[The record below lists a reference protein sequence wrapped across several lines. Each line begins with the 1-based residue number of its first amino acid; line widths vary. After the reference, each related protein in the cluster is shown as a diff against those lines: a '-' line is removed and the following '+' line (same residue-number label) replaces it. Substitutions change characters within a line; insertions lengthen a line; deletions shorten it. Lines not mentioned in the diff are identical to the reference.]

1 MKIQNS
7 YIFLGHPFK
16 KAKENKK
23 SDATSNKVIIIDV
36 GKSVYS
42 YIKKV
47 FPDISKSND
56 NESFYKNKYS
66 TTLQIAE
73 KSCNVEFTV
82 NKVVDG
88 TYVDISVDSKTQK
101 QCIDFLEHIQQKLFS
116 SGIRENYIDIISY
129 DAISEYYCNKISAK
143 LNELERNLRKLLF
156 NIYIL
161 NFGKE
166 YYETT
171 KGVDLPEIYKRIGT
185 NTGNKKLPDIK
196 KIYNVN
202 NEQAKKINR
211 MQQFFYSLEFG
222 DIENILF
229 TPGWTRDDEI
239 KKEKFL
245 DENKDLSELSDIELR
260 NAFDDFTPKS
270 DWERFFSKK
279 VDIKD
284 IKDVLEQI
292 RNCRNAV
299 AHFRFFYKEDYEKCN
314 RLIRQLNTAIIEAI
328 NITEEK
334 DFAEKNTESLKIAL
348 LSFSEK
354 IKTLFAPFQDI
365 RDKLLLNFDS
375 VISPKFKAM
384 QDAMQNLVSPC
395 VKEIQK
401 NFDSLKLKLPQ
412 LDINANMKFDFP
424 TILETADED
433 KEDHPKELD
442 IGDSTT
448 VEDKEQLSEELSID
462 DNTSDDDKI

>member
-7 YIFLGHPFK
+7 YIFLGHPSK

-23 SDATSNKVIIIDV
+23 SDVTSNKVIIIDV

-42 YIKKV
+42 HIKKV
-47 FPDISKSND
+47 FPDISKRND
-56 NESFYKNKYS
+56 CESFYKNKYS

-82 NKVVDG
+82 NEVVNG

-101 QCIDFLEHIQQKLFS
+101 QCIDFLEHIQQKLLS
-116 SGIRENYIDIISY
+116 SGIRENYIDIIYY

-171 KGVDLPEIYKRIGT
+171 KGIDLPKIYERIGS
-185 NTGNKKLPDIK
+185 NTGNKKITEIK
-196 KIYNVN
+196 EEYNTN
-202 NEQAKKINR
+202 KEQAKKINR

-229 TPGWTRDDEI
+229 TPSWTRDDEI

-260 NAFDDFTPKS
+260 NAFEEFTPKS

-292 RNCRNAV
+292 HNCRNAV

-334 DFAEKNTESLKIAL
+334 DFAEKNTESLRIAL

-354 IKTLFAPFQDI
+354 IKTLLAPLQDI

-384 QDAMQNLVSPC
+384 QDLVSPC

-401 NFDSLKLKLPQ
+401 NLDPFKLKLPQ

-448 VEDKEQLSEELSID
+448 VEDKEKLSEELSID

>member
-1 MKIQNS
+1 MKLQNS
-7 YIFLGHPFK
+7 YIFLDHPFK
-16 KAKENKK
+16 KAKDKNISET
-23 SDATSNKVIIIDV
+23 TSNKVIIIDV
-36 GKSVYS
+36 GESVYS

-47 FPDISKSND
+47 FPDISKSKD
-56 NESFYKNKYS
+56 CESFYKNKYS

-101 QCIDFLEHIQQKLFS
+101 QCIDFLEHIQQKLLS

-156 NIYIL
+156 NIYVL

-166 YYETT
+166 YYKIT
-171 KGVDLPEIYKRIGT
+171 KGIDLPKIYERIGS
-185 NTGNKKLPDIK
+185 NTGNKKITEIK
-196 KIYNVN
+196 EEYNTN
-202 NEQAKKINR
+202 KEQAKKINR

-270 DWERFFSKK
+270 DWKRFFSKK
-279 VDIKD
+279 VEIKD
-284 IKDVLEQI
+284 AKDVLEQI
-292 RNCRNAV
+292 RNYRNAV

-334 DFAEKNTESLKIAL
+334 DFAEKNTESLRIAL

-354 IKTLFAPFQDI
+354 IKTLLAPLQDI

-375 VISPKFKAM
+375 IISPKFKAM
-384 QDAMQNLVSPC
+384 QDLVSPC

-401 NFDSLKLKLPQ
+401 NLDPFKLKLPQ
-412 LDINANMKFDFP
+412 LDINTNMNFDFP
-424 TILETADED
+424 TIVETADED
-433 KEDHPKELD
+433 KKEHPKELN
-442 IGDSTT
+442 IGDSNT
-448 VEDKEQLSEELSID
+448 VEDKEKLSEELSID

>member
-16 KAKENKK
+16 KAKENNK
-23 SDATSNKVIIIDV
+23 SDTTSNKVIIIDL
-36 GKSVYS
+36 GESVYS

-47 FPDISKSND
+47 FPDISKSKD
-56 NESFYKNKYS
+56 CESFYKNKYG
-66 TTLQIAE
+66 TTLKIAE

-82 NKVVDG
+82 NEVVDG

-101 QCIDFLEHIQQKLFS
+101 QCIDFLEHIQQKLLS

-129 DAISEYYCNKISAK
+129 DAVSEYYCNKISPD
-143 LNELERNLRKLLF
+143 LNKVERNLRKLLF

-166 YYETT
+166 YYEIT
-171 KGVDLPEIYKRIGT
+171 KGIDLPEIYKRIGT

-270 DWERFFSKK
+270 DWKRFFSKK
-279 VDIKD
+279 VEIKD
-284 IKDVLEQI
+284 AKDVLEQI
-292 RNCRNAV
+292 RNYRNAV

-334 DFAEKNTESLKIAL
+334 DFAEKNTESLRIAL

-354 IKTLFAPFQDI
+354 IKTLLAPLQDI

-384 QDAMQNLVSPC
+384 QDLVSPC

-401 NFDSLKLKLPQ
+401 NLDPFKLKLPQ
-412 LDINANMKFDFP
+412 LDINTNMNFDFP
-424 TILETADED
+424 TIVETADED
-433 KEDHPKELD
+433 KKEHPKELN
-442 IGDSTT
+442 IGDSNT
-448 VEDKEQLSEELSID
+448 VEDKEKLSEELSID